1 MSSKGLSHPEA
12 DTVRVYA
19 NTNWT
24 GIREAESN
32 ITALDATAQEILVEI
47 EGAKTTVVASADS
60 TEDLEQVVMDKCHN
74 VEWKPDLDLLSVDTV
89 QTLCDAAA
97 PSDEAEPIEFYTE
110 VDFLL
115 TAFIQRTLK
124 VVKGELSLSLELK
137 HHTKMY
143 LDWMEHQMQLLHD
156 GASPFSSTEWRD
168 RLEDSN
174 YVAQLTQRITSTNKQ
189 GIFFTTVGTNLQKLL
204 TGEMDALSV
213 LFQGDLVKD
222 HYYEVV
228 SIVLF
233 SRIMRRH

>member
-1 MSSKGLSHPEA
+1 
-12 DTVRVYA
+12 
-19 NTNWT
+19 
-24 GIREAESN
+24 
-32 ITALDATAQEILVEI
+32 
-47 EGAKTTVVASADS
+47 
-60 TEDLEQVVMDKCHN
+60 
-74 VEWKPDLDLLSVDTV
+74 
-89 QTLCDAAA
+89 
-97 PSDEAEPIEFYTE
+97 
-110 VDFLL
+110 
-115 TAFIQRTLK
+115 
-124 VVKGELSLSLELK
+124 
-137 HHTKMY
+137 MY